1 MKKILFLFKLILNSE
16 IFSVILTPIKAQKIK
31 KIVNLIC
38 LLLVQFPLFSQTL
51 SGIIQSNSPIPFASI
66 SIKGQS
72 IGTASNAD
80 GFFEIND
87 IKEGSYEFIFSAIG
101 FKKLKKNIIIQSGK
115 NSVDITLEPS
125 SYDIDQVVV
134 TGTMKE
140 TFLSASPVK
149 VDVVTQKFLKK
160 IATANVM
167 EVIENVNGVQKQIN
181 CGVCGTNDIHI
192 NGMEG
197 PYTLV
202 LINGMPIMS
211 YLSTV
216 YGLNGI
222 PTSLIKQI
230 EIIKGPSSTLYG
242 TEAVAGVINILTKDP
257 SDVST
262 IEIESFITS
271 HLEKNIDFAYAP
283 KMKKVDVLLSGNY
296 FKMDNFLDDNEDNF
310 TDIPL
315 SERLSLF
322 NQWNFKRKSQKN
334 LSLSAKYY
342 QEDRSGF
349 VEGWSYSLSGN
360 ESIYGESIYTDRI
373 ELAASY
379 GLPMDE
385 DVRIDASYN
394 YHHQDSYYGDTK
406 YEAYQS
412 IYFANLIWNKQLG
425 HNHDLISGL
434 TYRYQTFVDSTLAN
448 INERKFIPALFIQ
461 DEITF
466 NRKWT
471 SLLGL
476 RTDYHDEHGFIF
488 SPRLNLKFKPKTYTT
503 FRLNAG
509 TGFRLV
515 NLFTEDHAF
524 LTGTREVLVVE
535 YLKPEESYNINL
547 NANHI
552 FSLGRSTGT
561 IDVDAF
567 YTYFTNKI
575 TPDYDVN
582 PNQIIY
588 ANLNGFSVSRGL
600 AFNIQQ
606 NFDFP
611 LSVKAGGTILDVYS
625 LDDNNIR
632 EDELFAPSFTG
643 VFSLS
648 YNWDIINTSIDWTAK
663 VTGPMS
669 LPIFPYPFER
679 AEESPWFS
687 QHHLQIKKVFSES
700 LTAFMGVKNVFN
712 YTQESPLVDWQ
723 NPFGDDFDTSYAYGP
738 LQSRR
743 FLFGLSVKL

>member
-1 MKKILFLFKLILNSE
+1 MNMYLCQVNSKTHNVLKFSCLFLYMFLHLTSYSQSITGFV
-16 IFSVILTPIKAQKIK
+16 FSTDNQGISFSS
-31 KIVNLIC
+31 VN
-38 LLLVQFPLFSQTL
+38 V
-51 SGIIQSNSPIPFASI
+51 
-66 SIKGQS
+66 KGQS

-80 GFFEIND
+80 GFFELND
-87 IKEGSYEFIFSAIG
+87 IKVGEYEFVFSAIG
-101 FKKLKKNIIIQSGK
+101 HKKFKKKVKIKQGTN
-115 NSVDITLEPS
+115 TLNVILEAS
-125 SYDIDQVVV
+125 TYDLDQVVV

-140 TFLSASPVK
+140 QFLSASPVK
-149 VDVVTQKFLKK
+149 VDVVTQKFLEK
-160 IATANVM
+160 IATSNVM

-211 YLSTV
+211 SLSSV

-242 TEAVAGVINILTKDP
+242 TEAVAGVINILTKNP
-257 SDVST
+257 KDVSP
-262 IEIESFITS
+262 IELDAFLTS
-271 HLEKNIDFAYAP
+271 HQEKNIDFAFAP
-283 KMKKVDVLLSGNY
+283 KMNKVDMLFSGNL
-296 FKMDNFLDDNEDNF
+296 FQMSHFLDDNADNF
-310 TDIPL
+310 SDIPL
-315 SERLSLF
+315 SERLILF
-322 NQWNFKRKSQKN
+322 NQWNFKRKSEK
-334 LSLSAKYY
+334 SFALSAKYY
-342 QEDRSGF
+342 LENRSGG
-349 VEGWSYSLSGN
+349 VKEWDESLRGSD
-360 ESIYGESIYTDRI
+360 SIYGESIYTDRL
-373 ELAASY
+373 ELAATY
-379 GLPMDE
+379 QMPWEE

-412 IYFANLIWNKQLG
+412 IYFANLLWSKRLG
-425 HNHDLISGL
+425 HAHDILSGL
-434 TYRYQTFVDSTLAN
+434 TYRYQTFIDSTLADVD
-448 INERKFIPALFIQ
+448 EKKFIPALFVQ

-471 SLLGL
+471 TLLGM
-476 RTDYHDEHGFIF
+476 RSDYHDEHGFIF
-488 SPRLNLKFKPKTYTT
+488 SPRLNVKFKPQTYTT

-509 TGFRLV
+509 TGFRIV

-524 LTGTREVLVVE
+524 LTGSREVLVVE
-535 YLKPEESYNINL
+535 DLLAEESYNINL

-561 IDVDAF
+561 LDFDAF

-575 TPDYDVN
+575 TPDYDSN

-588 ANLNGFSVSRGL
+588 ANLDGFSVSRGV
-600 AFNIQQ
+600 AFQIQQ

-611 LSVKAGGTILDVYS
+611 MSLKAGGTVLDVYS
-625 LDDNNIR
+625 VDENNER
-632 EDELFAPSFTG
+632 EDELFAPSFSG

-648 YNWDIINTSIDWTAK
+648 YKWNTINTSLDWTAK
-663 VTGPMS
+663 VTGPMF
-669 LPIFPYPFER
+669 LPTFPKPFER
-679 AEESPWFS
+679 AEVSPWFS
-687 QHHLQIKKVFSES
+687 QHHLQIKKVFSEKLS
-700 LTAFMGVKNVFN
+700 AYIGLKNVFN
-712 YTQESPLVDWQ
+712 YTQDSPLIDWQ
-723 NPFGDDFDTSYAYGP
+723 KPFGDDFDTSYAYGP

-743 FLFGLSVKL
+743 FLFGLSIKL